1 VSFVSLMEKE
11 VITRISILLELLIKK
26 AMMNNL
32 FLLIFILA
40 HSVLFPEATV
50 DKETLPTHKRVILD
64 GSPSESRARG
74 QEAPKL
80 GQSLLVGDEDG

>member
-1 VSFVSLMEKE
+1 VFFVRLMEKK
-11 VITRISILLELLIKK
+11 VIIRISILLELLIKK
-26 AMMNNL
+26 AIINNL

-40 HSVLFPEATV
+40 HSVLLPKTTV

>member
-1 VSFVSLMEKE
+1 VSFVRLMEKE

-40 HSVLFPEATV
+40 HSVLLPKTTV
-50 DKETLPTHKRVILD
+50 DIEILPNPRKGHT
-64 GSPSESRARG
+64 
-74 QEAPKL
+74 
-80 GQSLLVGDEDG
+80 